1 MQIAVPDP
9 QDFAEINMGNY
20 VSFAILCALL
30 TGCAS
35 TLNKGGVEG
44 VIFPASKA
52 DFAARAT
59 GRKNLQYWTPAE
71 SDIAQAMP
79 QIKAFLAKQAPSI
92 ASSLQE
98 YRCQYFG
105 VVVDGK
111 KRIYCNFFR
120 RGSWDEYWRIEPVF
134 VLDGGDDFF
143 QLEYDVKSKQCLN
156 FTVNGEA

>member
-1 MQIAVPDP
+1 MPDP
-9 QDFAEINMGNY
+9 QGFAEINMKKC

-30 TGCAS
+30 AGCTS
-35 TLNKGGVEG
+35 TVATSGIEG
-44 VIFPASKA
+44 VIFPARKA
-52 DFAARAT
+52 DFAMEVT
-59 GRKNLQYWTPAE
+59 GRKDAQGWTPSKTE
-71 SDIAQAMP
+71 IAKAMP
-79 QIKAFLAKQAPSI
+79 QIKTFLGKQAPSI

-120 RGSWDEYWRIEPVF
+120 RSSWDEGWRIEPVF